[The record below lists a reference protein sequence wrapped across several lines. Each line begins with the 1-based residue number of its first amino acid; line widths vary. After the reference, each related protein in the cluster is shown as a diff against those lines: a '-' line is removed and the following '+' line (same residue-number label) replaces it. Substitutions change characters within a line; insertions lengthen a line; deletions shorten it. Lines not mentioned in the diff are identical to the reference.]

1 MKTNTDILLN
11 FIFTIAFTVLI
22 FAVLKLSKDNK
33 TVRLEIDELRVLF
46 NQKFLQEMAVSE
58 PEVRDL
64 TYRKVGSTKKI
75 QKFEF

>member
-1 MKTNTDILLN
+1 MKTNTDVLLN

-33 TVRLEIDELRVLF
+33 TMRAEVDELRVLF

-58 PEVRDL
+58 PEIRDL
-64 TYRKVGSTKKI
+64 TYRKVGSTKNI